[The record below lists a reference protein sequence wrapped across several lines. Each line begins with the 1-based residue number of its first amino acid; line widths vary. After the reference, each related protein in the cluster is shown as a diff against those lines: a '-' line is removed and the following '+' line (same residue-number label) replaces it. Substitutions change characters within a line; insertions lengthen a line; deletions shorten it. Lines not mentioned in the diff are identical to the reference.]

1 VKRRIAWPLAC
12 TFALLSG
19 PAQAS
24 FLRLVP
30 TVTLEAEPGE
40 TGSLR
45 MHGAIRN
52 EGDEAAQGVQLES
65 AGGGEVLA
73 DLGVLGAGES
83 KPVEVTVEAGRFGIR
98 EPGSYQIAFRL
109 LYRDAN
115 GVPFS
120 AVFLSPFQ
128 RTSPDERF
136 GMSAPVALVVDPEH
150 GPGARLEVADRREF
164 EVEVRNLIDEPV
176 TTELRFVAS
185 KELRIQVPS
194 GSRVELQPS
203 ESRRVRAEL
212 VNDRGLP
219 NSSYATFALAE
230 GVHQGR
236 HFAEYTGFGVAITS
250 ASAERSR
257 YTPGLLL
264 GLALA
269 FVVGGVAYWA
279 RTRRTA

>member
-1 VKRRIAWPLAC
+1 VKRLAVWPLAC
-12 TFALLSG
+12 ILTLTAA
-19 PAQAS
+19 PARAS

-30 TVTLEAEPGE
+30 SLTLEAGPDG
-40 TGSLR
+40 GSLR
-45 MHGAIRN
+45 LHGAVRN

-65 AGGGEVLA
+65 VAGGEVLA
-73 DLGVLGAGES
+73 DLGVLGAGAS
-83 KPVEVTVEAGRFGIR
+83 QDVEVMVEAGRFGIR
-98 EPGSYQIAFRL
+98 EPGSYQVAFRL

-128 RTSPDERF
+128 RTSPEDRF
-136 GMSAPVALVVDPEH
+136 AVSAPVALVVEPEQ
-150 GPGARLEVADRREF
+150 GPGTRLEVVDRREF
-164 EVEVRNLIDEPV
+164 EVELRNLLGEPV
-176 TTELRFVAS
+176 TAELRFVAS

-194 GSRVELQPS
+194 GSRVELAPS
-203 ESRRVRAEL
+203 ESRRVRAEV

-219 NSSYATFALAE
+219 NSSYATYALAE

-250 ASAERSR
+250 ASAARSR

-269 FVVGGVAYWA
+269 FVVGGVAVWA
-279 RTRRTA
+279 RTRRTP

>member
-1 VKRRIAWPLAC
+1 MKRLAVWPLAC
-12 TFALLSG
+12 ILTLTAA
-19 PAQAS
+19 PARAS

-30 TVTLEAEPGE
+30 SLTLEAGPDG
-40 TGSLR
+40 GSLR
-45 MHGAIRN
+45 LHGAVRN

-65 AGGGEVLA
+65 VAGGEVLA
-73 DLGVLGAGES
+73 DLGVLGAGAS
-83 KPVEVTVEAGRFGIR
+83 QDVEVMVEAGRFGIR
-98 EPGSYQIAFRL
+98 EPGSYQVAFRL

-128 RTSPDERF
+128 RTSPEDRF
-136 GMSAPVALVVDPEH
+136 AVSAPVALVVEPEQ
-150 GPGARLEVADRREF
+150 GPGTRLEVVDRREF
-164 EVEVRNLIDEPV
+164 EVELRNLLGEPV
-176 TTELRFVAS
+176 TAELRFVAS

-194 GSRVELQPS
+194 GSRVELAPS
-203 ESRRVRAEL
+203 ESRRVRAEV

-219 NSSYATFALAE
+219 NSSYATYALAE

-250 ASAERSR
+250 ASAARSR

-269 FVVGGVAYWA
+269 FVVGGVAVWA
-279 RTRRTA
+279 RTRRTP